1 MLGVPGAH
9 GSAEGVERAAGVIL
23 GCTEIPIMLAGRI
36 DEDDPTL
43 INPTALIAEA
53 AVRHAIG

>member
-1 MLGVPGAH
+1 
-9 GSAEGVERAAGVIL
+9 VII
-23 GCTEIPIMLAGRI
+23 GCTEVPIMLAGQV